1 MEYSKLFLGLP
12 ELTNEIIKYFRNDFS
27 TLHSCMLVNR
37 LWCRLTIPLLW
48 EDPFSIPTE
57 NYHFIYVYLNNL
69 NQHDKL
75 LLKEYGIKSNSFLT
89 NNNSTLFNYPYYI
102 KYLNTWK
109 IIESIEKW
117 VKEVK
122 IIKYQNDIN
131 LIRLIYKSLFK
142 VFIENEVILNT
153 FEIEMDTNMDYDYF
167 NVAFELILNHP
178 GFINNIKILKL
189 YFGDLTRFD
198 NLLSL
203 LSNCNTVSSIYL
215 KCQNII
221 IEKFLSKIIISQNNL
236 QKISFFYN
244 NLPLYHTLL
253 SLKNSNCS
261 NTLTNILFYH
271 VDFKNIFIFNQVFE
285 NLNNLKSIHIIYCL
299 SLNSNFIDQIIGI
312 NKPFKLTSLFLDDTF
327 QNNLCQIDTF
337 KLFFQKCADY
347 LENFGFN
354 FNSLNDELRRE
365 LLEQVLNYCT
375 KIKFFESSENNH
387 YRLFLSFD
395 IIENIFHYLNYLT
408 ISSKNIN
415 NCSIILHELGQIL
428 PLKLDYL
435 NLVLT
440 FDEND
445 FEIFLKNSQN
455 IFIKKLLISNNYYGN
470 VKRNILPFIE
480 KYIMKKKR
488 VKYLAFKDMD
498 DLFYMKDKVEEFKS
512 FDIEIQDYDILITY
526 CYEYIEETY

>member
-203 LSNCNTVSSIYL
+203 LSNY
-215 KCQNII
+215 
-221 IEKFLSKIIISQNNL
+221 
-236 QKISFFYN
+236 
-244 NLPLYHTLL
+244 
-253 SLKNSNCS
+253 
-261 NTLTNILFYH
+261 
-271 VDFKNIFIFNQVFE
+271 
-285 NLNNLKSIHIIYCL
+285 
-299 SLNSNFIDQIIGI
+299 
-312 NKPFKLTSLFLDDTF
+312 DTF

-408 ISSKNIN
+408 ISK
-415 NCSIILHELGQIL
+415 
-428 PLKLDYL
+428 
-435 NLVLT
+435 
-440 FDEND
+440 
-445 FEIFLKNSQN
+445 
-455 IFIKKLLISNNYYGN
+455 
-470 VKRNILPFIE
+470 